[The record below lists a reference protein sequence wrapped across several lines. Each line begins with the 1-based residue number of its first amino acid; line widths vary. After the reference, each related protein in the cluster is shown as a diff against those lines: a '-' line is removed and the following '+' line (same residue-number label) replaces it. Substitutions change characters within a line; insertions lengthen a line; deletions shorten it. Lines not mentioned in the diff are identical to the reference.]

1 MCNSKSLYVLR
12 ALPAEFTRC
21 QITFHWLLIVAFYS
35 QFFLSFNLK
44 KKKKKVIVEG
54 SLSKLFLFYFH
65 RLLLLYFV
73 LQNNWTNSSVIVALV
88 SQMR

>member
-1 MCNSKSLYVLR
+1 MFPMCNSKSLYVLR

-44 KKKKKVIVEG
+44 KKKKSHCRRITFKAI
-54 SLSKLFLFYFH
+54 
-65 RLLLLYFV
+65 FV
-73 LQNNWTNSSVIVALV
+73 LF
-88 SQMR
+88 SQTTLTLFCSPE

>member
-1 MCNSKSLYVLR
+1 MFPMCNSKSLYVLR

-44 KKKKKVIVEG
+44 KKKKK
-54 SLSKLFLFYFH
+54 SL
-65 RLLLLYFV
+65 
-73 LQNNWTNSSVIVALV
+73 
-88 SQMR
+88 